1 MTDSATRR
9 LVTELFASQ
18 GWPAGGDELLQ
29 RSLGPRAPEVLL
41 EAPGRLGLE
50 AGQLVLDAGCRD
62 ATHPIALARRY
73 GCRVVGVD
81 LVPAWL
87 PGGLADAAAA
97 GLADRVALV
106 QGDLE
111 ALPVADGAC
120 DLVWCRDTLS
130 CVGDCA
136 RMLAEC
142 ARVLRPGGAMVLY
155 AVFATDELAPA
166 DRALVVEG
174 LHNSPSSMHQ
184 PTVEAAIA
192 ATGFE
197 VEWRERIGSEWTEHQ
212 LERDPGH
219 LTQDLLE
226 VARLTRARDQLEP
239 ALGPAWYRRAL
250 GFASWRP
257 QILLGR
263 LVPVLYGLRRPA
275 LRHSAGGGR
284 ATHHDRPAQP
294 GAGEEPGVLP
304 AHSRLGAGDGPRL
317 DREPGRPV
325 R

>member
-1 MTDSATRR
+1 MTDPAARR
-9 LVTELFASQ
+9 AITELFANQ
-18 GWPAGGDELLQ
+18 GWPAGGDALLQ
-29 RSLGPRAPEVLL
+29 RSLEPRGPELLL
-41 EAPGRLGLE
+41 EAPGWLGLE

-62 ATHPIALARRY
+62 ATHAVALARRY
-73 GCRVVGVD
+73 GCRVLGVD

-97 GLADRVALV
+97 GLAGQVALV

-130 CVGDCA
+130 CVGDCG
-136 RMLAEC
+136 RMLSEC
-142 ARVLRPGGAMVLY
+142 ARVLRPGGGMVLY
-155 AVFATDELAPA
+155 AVFATDRLAPG

-174 LHNSPSSMHQ
+174 LHNAPSSMHQ

-192 ATGFE
+192 AAGFE
-197 VEWRERIGSEWTEHQ
+197 VVRRERIGSEWTEHQ

-226 VARLTRARDQLEP
+226 IARLTRDRDHLEP
-239 ALGPAWYRRAL
+239 ALGPLWYRRAL
-250 GFASWRP
+250 AFASWRL

-263 LVPVLYGLRRPA
+263 LVPVLYALGKPAAVRP
-275 LRHSAGGGR
+275 
-284 ATHHDRPAQP
+284 
-294 GAGEEPGVLP
+294 
-304 AHSRLGAGDGPRL
+304 
-317 DREPGRPV
+317 PGRSGPG
-325 R
+325 